1 MVVLLVKKAFHP
13 CVWIALASLIMI
25 LGVFM
30 IRNIKAKPI
39 ESESAATFLSTT
51 ESIRKININTA
62 DSSTLEQLPGI
73 GPTTAGKIIAYRD
86 ANGPFS
92 DPAQLLNIPG
102 IGEKKLIALL
112 EYVYWEE

>member
-13 CVWIALASLIMI
+13 CLWIAFISLVGI
-25 LGVFM
+25 LGLFM
-30 IRNIKAKPI
+30 FRSIKPTST
-39 ESESAATFLSTT
+39 EPGSASTFLSAT
-51 ESIRKININTA
+51 ESIHKININTA